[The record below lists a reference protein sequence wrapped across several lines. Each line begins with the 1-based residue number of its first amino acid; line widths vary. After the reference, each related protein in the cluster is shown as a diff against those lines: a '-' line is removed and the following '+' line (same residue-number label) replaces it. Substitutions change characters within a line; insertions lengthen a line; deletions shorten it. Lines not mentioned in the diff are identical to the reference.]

1 MQLSTEDAIRAEIAS
16 ADLSMAVDGSFV
28 ETTSSHAAR
37 ELKKRLD
44 QLLGVGKD
52 GVRSP
57 YALTITQSPS
67 GARVYRVGFRPNVRD
82 GQTLD
87 LQALSPSAD
96 VPSGMLS
103 PLTAIN
109 PTSTAGLHQ
118 RATSRTHK
126 TEYLLPTHKP
136 GYKPIPR
143 TRSGSISTGRPST
156 STWEAERVPLPD
168 DSLSEIHADAEL
180 GSALRPFTGP
190 QYVRLANTDLQI
202 YTRTGD
208 SDIFSS
214 AMGWSDA
221 PRGTYRFS
229 PDLFSEFDGDWID
242 ATRESRI
249 LSERPFLQLEP
260 GAFPFGRGVIYTKP
274 LAGAGPE
281 ARRSID
287 RQSEA
292 PPAIDD
298 AQPMHEIDQV
308 VPPVDTLTDP
318 LSSILK
324 YPTGIFQV
332 LQTYRG
338 LPTLDALL
346 ESHDT
351 PTARLSTT
359 TSAVP
364 ENDPRFVI
372 FGDLKPSSDTIIA
385 HNRRKITKPKPSAP
399 TSVSSDRDSS
409 DERTIMAATI
419 ERWVAQLTSELNY
432 DALMIF
438 FLTYRT
444 YVSANDLFHLL
455 ICRFHWALE
464 PTASAQDETVRR
476 IVRVRSFIVFRF
488 WLATFFQIDFSPN
501 KMLRNEFTNWLNAL
515 RKSPMLTAKPDAVI
529 IVQKLKKIVR
539 ECREAHVSK
548 PETRS
553 PQSPIERA
561 PVEPT
566 PLNLHALRTAFEPSA
581 SASGAG
587 PNDSDVDLV
596 STPILDPIKGK
607 QTPASPPRKS
617 SLALPFTR
625 ADPPPHSKLVPV
637 SMPMHHGP
645 LTRAFVNTMGRI
657 GRWKRGLGTRSML
670 IGPTGSGGIGCVD
683 PGAFDEFGLGMSGM
697 GETSNG
703 TEVVAVRGGVEEY
716 LRMCGLTGKK
726 QIGGPATP
734 EEAEEKDEEEE
745 TEDMDTNDL
754 TVRPGLETK
763 VLELEDKEKGRD
775 TPTSTSTPRL
785 PSQFPPAQ
793 NEGEQPTEETVEE
806 TVEEGEGSSLR
817 HSRRASDATQMQL
830 YASTLRESYSWLPE
844 TETISIDDADLS
856 DSSSESEIVR
866 RPPRR
871 LPNRRDL
878 EFAAAEFSAARTD
891 SVSSLGA
898 PSTVPSIQSALSA
911 SDPTTPDHTGGPIQ
925 AWQIDF
931 LGEESDDEA
940 GPGDAE
946 AALQRLEGQIDAEAQ
961 RLRDSKVD
969 KWLKRVQE
977 LSLKRA
983 AGGAPFG
990 GGGVLDLV
998 AGINFEDEDDVVD
1011 PEGVTDP
1018 VVPDDNVEPES
1029 VSMRPSLEI
1038 PSNEIPGSAASPLTD
1053 SLVGGSSRPGRDAS
1067 SSRPANDSA
1076 VKDSTSARVV
1086 SEALSQPTF
1095 ESAAR
1100 SLHDSTSHLI
1110 DIPSPRQRVNLPF
1123 KKGRSP
1129 KDTSFLLQHRSE
1141 VIAQNLSA
1149 VERGLFA
1156 AISFEELVMHNWGA
1170 QTHKLD
1176 ITDWMQFRTDAA
1188 HHRIQQDMQKEGGKE
1203 ALTSDVLAV
1212 RARFNL
1218 TANFVASEVVLAHP
1232 TQRVALV
1239 NKIIRI
1245 AWKLYRMNNF
1255 ATLCAMITGLTS
1267 LWVNVAMRRLWQGV
1281 GMWEMRLLKDLKWFT
1296 SSTDNF
1302 RFMRDAIMS
1311 LTHDSRVDAPSDRG
1325 SEQLVGC
1332 VPFLGIYLSELS
1344 EYAKLPDFID
1354 PTRPEE
1360 PIQLDPTTGDF
1371 GALGD
1376 SEVFN
1381 ALPELPDYMSL
1392 RPLIN
1397 VQKQRQ
1403 IAGVVQALAKGQR
1416 MANACRFTAEQKV
1429 YSKCLRLKCV
1439 DAATMWSALGAEGA

>member
-1 MQLSTEDAIRAEIAS
+1 MHPSSEDVIKAEIAS

-28 ETTSSHAAR
+28 ETTSSHAAH
-37 ELKKRLD
+37 
-44 QLLGVGKD
+44 

-109 PTSTAGLHQ
+109 PTSTTGLHQ
-118 RATSRTHK
+118 R
-126 TEYLLPTHKP
+126 LLL
-136 GYKPIPR
+136 PIPR
-143 TRSGSISTGRPST
+143 TRSGSYPPDALQQARGRLNEFPSPMIR
-156 STWEAERVPLPD
+156 SRKSNW
-168 DSLSEIHADAEL
+168 
-180 GSALRPFTGP
+180 GP
-190 QYVRLANTDLQI
+190 NQVVLLI

-221 PRGTYRFS
+221 PR
-229 PDLFSEFDGDWID
+229 D
-242 ATRESRI
+242 ATREPRT

-274 LAGAGPE
+274 LAGTGPE
-281 ARRSID
+281 SRRSVEGRRSVD
-287 RQSEA
+287 RQSET
-292 PPAIDD
+292 
-298 AQPMHEIDQV
+298 
-308 VPPVDTLTDP
+308 TL
-318 LSSILK
+318 
-324 YPTGIFQV
+324 FQV

-338 LPTLDALL
+338 LPSLDALL

-438 FLTYRT
+438 FLTYRG

-464 PTASAQDETVRR
+464 PTTSAQDETVRR
-476 IVRVRSFIVFRF
+476 IVRVRSFICFGR
-488 WLATFFQIDFSPN
+488 IH
-501 KMLRNEFTNWLNAL
+501 NWLNAL
-515 RKSPMLTAKPDAVI
+515 RKSPMLTAKPDAAI

-548 PETRS
+548 PVTRS

-566 PLNLHALRTAFEPSA
+566 PLNLHALRTAFEPSI
-581 SASGAG
+581 SAPGVAG

-670 IGPTGSGGIGCVD
+670 VGPTGSGGVGCVD
-683 PGAFDEFGLGMSGM
+683 PSAFDEFGLGMSGL
-697 GETSNG
+697 GENSNG

-726 QIGGPATP
+726 QIGGPVTP
-734 EEAEEKDEEEE
+734 EEVEEKEDEDE

-754 TVRPGLETK
+754 TVRPGAETK
-763 VLELEDKEKGRD
+763 VLEMEDKEKGRD

-785 PSQFPPAQ
+785 LSQFPPSQ
-793 NEGEQPTEETVEE
+793 NEGEQSIDET
-806 TVEEGEGSSLR
+806 TEEGEGSSLR

-878 EFAAAEFSAARTD
+878 EFTAAD
-891 SVSSLGA
+891 
-898 PSTVPSIQSALSA
+898 
-911 SDPTTPDHTGGPIQ
+911 DPTTPDHTGGPIQ

-946 AALQRLEGQIDAEAQ
+946 AAFN
-961 RLRDSKVD
+961 DSKARLMQRNRD
-969 KWLKRVQE
+969 CEIPSSWWCYYWCR
-977 LSLKRA
+977 
-983 AGGAPFG
+983 
-990 GGGVLDLV
+990 GVFDL
-998 AGINFEDEDDVVD
+998 AMGINFEDEDDIEVK
-1011 PEGVTDP
+1011 PEGEPDP
-1018 VVPDDNVEPES
+1018 VTADDSAEPES

-1038 PSNEIPGSAASPLTD
+1038 PSNEIPGSATSPLTD
-1053 SLVGGSSRPGRDAS
+1053 SLVGDSSRPGH
-1067 SSRPANDSA
+1067 
-1076 VKDSTSARVV
+1076 STSARVV
-1086 SEALSQPTF
+1086 SEAMSYPTF
-1095 ESAAR
+1095 ESAPR

-1110 DIPSPRQRVNLPF
+1110 DVPSPAN
-1123 KKGRSP
+1123 
-1129 KDTSFLLQHRSE
+1129 
-1141 VIAQNLSA
+1141 AA
-1149 VERGLFA
+1149 VERGLFV
-1156 AISFEELVMHNWGA
+1156 AISFEELVMHNWGTQSVTWISRIGCNSA
-1170 QTHKLD
+1170 LMPLT
-1176 ITDWMQFRTDAA
+1176 T
-1188 HHRIQQDMQKEGGKE
+1188 RIQQDMQKEGGND

-1218 TANFVASEVVLAHP
+1218 TANFVASEVVMAHP
-1232 TQRVALV
+1232 SQRVALV

-1245 AWKLYRMNNF
+1245 AWVKTLRMNNF
-1255 ATLCAMITGLTS
+1255 ATLCAMITGITS
-1267 LWVNVAMRRLWQGV
+1267 IWVNAAMRRLWQGV

-1332 VPFLGIYLSELS
+1332 IPFLAFICPNYRNTPSFPTLLTRHVQKSLS
-1344 EYAKLPDFID
+1344 
-1354 PTRPEE
+1354 TRPDHRR
-1360 PIQLDPTTGDF
+1360 I
-1371 GALGD
+1371 
-1376 SEVFN
+1376 
-1381 ALPELPDYMSL
+1381 
-1392 RPLIN
+1392 
-1397 VQKQRQ
+1397 
-1403 IAGVVQALAKGQR
+1403 
-1416 MANACRFTAEQKV
+1416 
-1429 YSKCLRLKCV
+1429 
-1439 DAATMWSALGAEGA
+1439 WSS

>member
-1 MQLSTEDAIRAEIAS
+1 MNMDDHSTMHLSTEDAIKAEIAS

-28 ETTSSHAAR
+28 ETPSSHAAR

-57 YALTITQSPS
+57 YALTITQSS
-67 GARVYRVGFRPNVRD
+67 TGARVYRVGLNARD
-82 GQTLD
+82 GHTLD
-87 LQALSPSAD
+87 LQTISPSTD
-96 VPSGMLS
+96 VPSGLLS
-103 PLTAIN
+103 PLTAN
-109 PTSTAGLHQ
+109 LGSTAGLHQ
-118 RATSRTHK
+118 RGATRIHK
-126 TEYLLPTHKP
+126 TECLLPTHKS

-168 DSLSEIHADAEL
+168 DSISELQEPN
-180 GSALRPFTGP
+180 STRPFVDP
-190 QYVRLANTDLQI
+190 QYVRLGNTDLQI

-221 PRGTYRFS
+221 PR
-229 PDLFSEFDGDWID
+229 DG
-242 ATRESRI
+242 TREPRS

-274 LAGAGPE
+274 LSATGLEP
-281 ARRSID
+281 RRSLD
-287 RQSEA
+287 KPSE
-292 PPAIDD
+292 PSDEPS
-298 AQPMHEIDQV
+298 QQTNPV
-308 VPPVDTLTDP
+308 TPPVDTNPDA

-324 YPTGIFQV
+324 YPTGVFQV

-372 FGDLKPSSDTIIA
+372 VGDLKPSSDTIIA
-385 HNRRKITKPKPSAP
+385 SNRRKITKPKPSAP
-399 TSVSSDRDSS
+399 TSVCSDGAE
-409 DERTIMAATI
+409 ERTIMAASI

-432 DALMIF
+432 DALLIF

-444 YVSANDLFHLL
+444 YVTANDLCHLL

-464 PTASAQDETVRR
+464 PTTSAQEETVRR
-476 IVRVRSFIVFRF
+476 IVRVRTFIAFRY
-488 WLATFFQIDFSPN
+488 WLTTFFQIDFMPN
-501 KMLRNEFTNWLNAL
+501 RVLRSEFTSWLNAL

-539 ECREAHVSK
+539 ECREAHVPK

-566 PLNLHALRTAFEPSA
+566 PLNLHALRTAFEPL
-581 SASGAG
+581 AG
-587 PNDSDVDLV
+587 TNPNESDVDLV
-596 STPILDPIKGK
+596 STPVLVKS
-607 QTPASPPRKS
+607 TPASPPRKS

-645 LTRAFVNTMGRI
+645 LTRALVNTMGRI
-657 GRWKRGLGTRSML
+657 GKWKRGLGTRSML
-670 IGPTGSGGIGCVD
+670 LGPTAGVGCMD
-683 PGAFDEFGLGMSGM
+683 PSAFDEFGLGMAGV
-697 GETSNG
+697 GESSSG
-703 TEVVAVRGGVEEY
+703 TEVVSVRGGVEEY

-726 QIGGPATP
+726 QIGGPVTP
-734 EEAEEKDEEEE
+734 EEAEEKEEEE
-745 TEDMDTNDL
+745 EVEDGDANDL
-754 TVRPGLETK
+754 TVRPKLE
-763 VLELEDKEKGRD
+763 VEEREKGRD

-785 PSQFPPAQ
+785 VSQFPPSQ
-793 NEGEQPTEETVEE
+793 NEGDQTEEKE

-878 EFAAAEFSAARTD
+878 EFAAAEFASRTD

-898 PSTVPSIQSALSA
+898 PSTVPSVHSALSA

-925 AWQIDF
+925 SWQIDF
-931 LGEESDDEA
+931 LGEESEDELA
-940 GPGDAE
+940 PGDAE

-961 RLRDSKVD
+961 RLRDLKVD

-977 LSLKRA
+977 LSLARA
-983 AGGAPFG
+983 AGGAPIG
-990 GGGVLDLV
+990 PNGMLDL
-998 AGINFEDEDDVVD
+998 AAMGISFDSDDEDGEVEVESREVDVVD
-1011 PEGVTDP
+1011 DA
-1018 VVPDDNVEPES
+1018 EPQS

-1038 PSNEIPGSAASPLTD
+1038 PSNGVPGSA
-1053 SLVGGSSRPGRDAS
+1053 VGSQVEGLGHDAS
-1067 SSRPANDSA
+1067 SSRPANDA
-1076 VKDSTSARVV
+1076 TSARVV
-1086 SEALSQPTF
+1086 SEAVSQPTF
-1095 ESAAR
+1095 ESH
-1100 SLHDSTSHLI
+1100 SVHESTSHLI
-1110 DIPSPRQRVNLPF
+1110 VDVPSPRQRVPLPF

-1141 VIAQNLSA
+1141 VIAHNLSA
-1149 VERGLFA
+1149 VERGLFVS
-1156 AISFEELVMHNWGA
+1156 ISFEELVMHNWGA
-1170 QTHKLD
+1170 QSHDLD
-1176 ITDWMQFRTDAA
+1176 ITDWMQYRTDAA
-1188 HHRIQQDMQKEGGKE
+1188 HHRIQPNVQKEGGRDV
-1203 ALTSDVLAV
+1203 LTSDLLAV

-1232 TQRVALV
+1232 TQRVVLV
-1239 NKIIRI
+1239 NKLIRI

-1255 ATLCAMITGLTS
+1255 ATLCAIITGLTS
-1267 LWVNVAMRRLWQGV
+1267 FWVNAAMRRLWPGV
-1281 GMWEMRLLKDLKWFT
+1281 GMWEMRVFKDLKWFT

-1302 RFMRDAIMS
+1302 RFMRDQIMS
-1311 LTHDSRVDAPSDRG
+1311 LTHDSRVDAPSERAP
-1325 SEQLVGC
+1325 EQLVGC
-1332 VPFLGIYLSELS
+1332 IPFLGIYLSELS

-1360 PIQLDPTTGDF
+1360 PVHLDPVINEF
-1371 GALGD
+1371 GALSD
-1376 SEVFN
+1376 PEVFN
-1381 ALPELPDYMSL
+1381 TLPELPDYMSL

-1397 VQKQRQ
+1397 IHKQRQ
-1403 IAGVVQALAKGQR
+1403 IAGVIQALVKGQH
-1416 MANACRFTAEQKV
+1416 MASACRFTVEQKV

-1439 DAATMWSALGAEGA
+1439 DVATMWSALGAEGA

>member
-1 MQLSTEDAIRAEIAS
+1 MNMDDHTTMHLSSEHAIRAEIAS

-28 ETTSSHAAR
+28 ETPSSHAAR

-67 GARVYRVGFRPNVRD
+67 GARVYRVGFRPNARD
-82 GQTLD
+82 GHTLD
-87 LQALSPSAD
+87 LQTLND
-96 VPSGMLS
+96 VSGLLS

-109 PTSTAGLHQ
+109 PTSTAGLYQ
-118 RATSRTHK
+118 RAAARIHK
-126 TEYLLPTHKP
+126 PECLLPTHKS

-168 DSLSEIHADAEL
+168 DSISELQE
-180 GSALRPFTGP
+180 SPFAGP
-190 QYVRLANTDLQI
+190 HYVRLGNTDLQI

-221 PRGTYRFS
+221 PR
-229 PDLFSEFDGDWID
+229 D
-242 ATRESRI
+242 ASREPRS

-274 LAGAGPE
+274 LRAEG
-281 ARRSID
+281 RRSLD
-287 RQSEA
+287 KPSEA
-292 PPAIDD
+292 ITNDNESDETQIIPPA
-298 AQPMHEIDQV
+298 
-308 VPPVDTLTDP
+308 DTTQDT

-324 YPTGIFQV
+324 YPTGVFQV

-351 PTARLSTT
+351 PTARLTST

-385 HNRRKITKPKPSAP
+385 SNRRKITKPKPSAP
-399 TSVSSDRDSS
+399 TSVCSDGAE
-409 DERTIMAATI
+409 ERTIMAASI

-432 DALMIF
+432 DALLTF

-444 YVSANDLFHLL
+444 YVSANDLCHLL

-464 PTASAQDETVRR
+464 PTSSAQDETVRR
-476 IVRVRSFIVFRF
+476 IVRVRTFIALRY
-488 WLATFFQIDFSPN
+488 WLTTFFQIDFMPN
-501 KMLRNEFTNWLNAL
+501 RILRSEFTSWLNAL
-515 RKSPMLTAKPDAVI
+515 RKSPMLAAKPDAVI

-539 ECREAHVSK
+539 ECREAHVQK

-561 PVEPT
+561 AVEPT
-566 PLNLHALRTAFEPSA
+566 PLNLHALRTAFEPE
-581 SASGAG
+581 
-587 PNDSDVDLV
+587 SDADLV
-596 STPILDPIKGK
+596 TTPISDPIKGK

-625 ADPPPHSKLVPV
+625 ADPPPHSKLVSM

-645 LTRAFVNTMGRI
+645 LTRALVNTMGRI
-657 GRWKRGLGTRSML
+657 GRWKRGLGTRSMM
-670 IGPTGSGGIGCVD
+670 IGPTGGIGCVD
-683 PGAFDEFGLGMSGM
+683 PSAFDEFGLGMAGV
-697 GETSNG
+697 GEGEGSSSG
-703 TEVVAVRGGVEEY
+703 TEVVTVRGGVEEY

-726 QIGGPATP
+726 QIGGPVTP
-734 EEAEEKDEEEE
+734 EDVEDKEEEEE
-745 TEDMDTNDL
+745 TEDPDANDL
-754 TVRPGLETK
+754 TVRPGVDKLVE
-763 VLELEDKEKGRD
+763 EDKGRD

-785 PSQFPPAQ
+785 ASQFPPTQ
-793 NEGEQPTEETVEE
+793 NEGEEA
-806 TVEEGEGSSLR
+806 VEEGEGSSLR
-817 HSRRASDATQMQL
+817 LSRRTSDATQMQL
-830 YASTLRESYSWLPE
+830 YATTLRESYSWLPE

-878 EFAAAEFSAARTD
+878 EFAAAESRTD

-898 PSTVPSIQSALSA
+898 PSTVPSVRSALSA
-911 SDPTTPDHTGGPIQ
+911 SDPTTPDHAGGPIQ

-931 LGEESDDEA
+931 LGEESDEEV

-946 AALQRLEGQIDAEAQ
+946 AALQRLEGQIDAEEQ
-961 RLRDSKVD
+961 RLRDLKVD
-969 KWLKRVQE
+969 KWLKRVQD
-977 LSLKRA
+977 LSLQRA
-983 AGGAPFG
+983 TGGAPMGMF
-990 GGGVLDLV
+990 DL
-998 AGINFEDEDDVVD
+998 AAMGINFDDDDDDEEAKEGEVD
-1011 PEGVTDP
+1011 PGG
-1018 VVPDDNVEPES
+1018 DDGVEPQS

-1038 PSNEIPGSAASPLTD
+1038 PSNGVSAVGSQVDA
-1053 SLVGGSSRPGRDAS
+1053 SSRPGHDTSSRPGHDTSSRPGHDTS
-1067 SSRPANDSA
+1067 SSRPND
-1076 VKDSTSARVV
+1076 RV

-1095 ESAAR
+1095 ESAPH
-1100 SLHDSTSHLI
+1100 SLHESTSHLI
-1110 DIPSPRQRVNLPF
+1110 VDVPSPRPRVPIF
-1123 KKGRSP
+1123 KKPRSP

-1141 VIAQNLSA
+1141 VIAHNLSL
-1149 VERGLFA
+1149 VERGLFV
-1156 AISFEELVMHNWGA
+1156 AISFEELVMHHWSV
-1170 QTHKLD
+1170 QSHDLD

-1188 HHRIQQDMQKEGGKE
+1188 HHRIQPSVQKEGGRDV
-1203 ALTSDVLAV
+1203 LTSDVLAV

-1232 TQRVALV
+1232 TQRVVLV
-1239 NKIIRI
+1239 NKLIRI

-1255 ATLCAMITGLTS
+1255 ATLCAIITGLAS
-1267 LWVNVAMRRLWQGV
+1267 VWVDAAMRRHWPGV
-1281 GMWEMRLLKDLKWFT
+1281 GMWEMRVFKDLKWFT

-1302 RFMRDAIMS
+1302 RFMRDQIMT
-1311 LTHDSRVDAPSDRG
+1311 LTHDSRVDAPSERPM
-1325 SEQLVGC
+1325 EQLVGC
-1332 VPFLGIYLSELS
+1332 IPFLGIYLSELS
-1344 EYAKLPDFID
+1344 DYAKLPDFID

-1360 PIQLDPTTGDF
+1360 LVQLDPTTGEF
-1371 GALGD
+1371 GALAD
-1376 SEVFN
+1376 PEVFN
-1381 ALPELPDYMSL
+1381 ALPELPEYMSL

-1397 VQKQRQ
+1397 IQKQRQ
-1403 IAGVVQALAKGQR
+1403 IAGVVQALVRGQH
-1416 MANACRFTAEQKV
+1416 MASACRFTVESKV
-1429 YSKCLRLKCV
+1429 YSKCMRLKCV
-1439 DAATMWSALGAEGA
+1439 DAATLWSALGAET

>member
-1 MQLSTEDAIRAEIAS
+1 MDDRSTIHLSSEDAIRAEIAS

-28 ETTSSHAAR
+28 ETPSSHAAR

-67 GARVYRVGFRPNVRD
+67 GARVYRVGFRPNARD
-82 GQTLD
+82 GHTLD
-87 LQALSPSAD
+87 LQTLSPAAD
-96 VPSGMLS
+96 APSGMLS

-118 RATSRTHK
+118 RAATRIHK
-126 TEYLLPTHKP
+126 PEYLLPTHKI

-168 DSLSEIHADAEL
+168 DSLSELQTEPSSVPHA
-180 GSALRPFTGP
+180 FTSP
-190 QYVRLANTDLQI
+190 QYIRLGNTDLQI

-221 PRGTYRFS
+221 PR
-229 PDLFSEFDGDWID
+229 DGS
-242 ATRESRI
+242 REPRPF
-249 LSERPFLQLEP
+249 SERPFLQLEP

-274 LAGAGPE
+274 LSGTSLEG
-281 ARRSID
+281 RRSLD
-287 RQSEA
+287 KPSETVPTNDDDQSTDETNVTS
-292 PPAIDD
+292 PA
-298 AQPMHEIDQV
+298 
-308 VPPVDTLTDP
+308 DTTQDT

-324 YPTGIFQV
+324 YPTGVFQV

-399 TSVSSDRDSS
+399 TSVCSDRDSCE
-409 DERTIMAATI
+409 ERTIMAATI

-432 DALMIF
+432 DALLIF
-438 FLTYRT
+438 FLTYRA
-444 YVSANDLFHLL
+444 YVSANDLLHLL

-464 PTASAQDETVRR
+464 PTTSAQDETVRR
-476 IVRVRSFIVFRF
+476 IVRVRTFIAFRY
-488 WLATFFQIDFSPN
+488 WLSTFFSVDFLPN
-501 KMLRNEFTNWLNAL
+501 RVLRSEFTSWLNAL

-548 PETRS
+548 PQTKS

-566 PLNLHALRTAFEPSA
+566 PLNLHALRTAFEPT
-581 SASGAG
+581 AG
-587 PNDSDVDLV
+587 TNDSDVDLV
-596 STPILDPIKGK
+596 STPVLDPIKGK
-607 QTPASPPRKS
+607 TTPASPPRKS

-625 ADPPPHSKLVPV
+625 ADPPPPSKLVPV

-645 LTRAFVNTMGRI
+645 LTRALVNTMGRI

-670 IGPTGSGGIGCVD
+670 VGPTGGVGCMD
-683 PGAFDEFGLGMSGM
+683 PSAFDEFGLGMTGM
-697 GETSNG
+697 GESSSG

-726 QIGGPATP
+726 QIAGGPVTP
-734 EEAEEKDEEEE
+734 EEVEEKEEEE
-745 TEDMDTNDL
+745 DAEDADGNDL
-754 TVRPGLETK
+754 TVRPGLEAK
-763 VLELEDKEKGRD
+763 VLEAEEREKGRD

-785 PSQFPPAQ
+785 ASQFPPQ
-793 NEGEQPTEETVEE
+793 NEGEETV
-806 TVEEGEGSSLR
+806 VEGEGSSLR

-878 EFAAAEFSAARTD
+878 EFAAAEFAASRTD

-898 PSTVPSIQSALSA
+898 PSTVPSVHSALSA

-925 AWQIDF
+925 SWQIDF
-931 LGEESDDEA
+931 LGEESDDDIA
-940 GPGDAE
+940 PGDAE
-946 AALQRLEGQIDAEAQ
+946 AALQRLEGQIDAEEQ
-961 RLRDSKVD
+961 RLRDLKVD

-977 LSLKRA
+977 LSLQRA
-983 AGGAPFG
+983 AGGAPIG
-990 GGGVLDLV
+990 AGGVFDL
-998 AGINFEDEDDVVD
+998 AAMGINFDDEDDEAKAEGEVD
-1011 PEGVTDP
+1011 PTGA
-1018 VVPDDNVEPES
+1018 DDGAEPQS

-1038 PSNEIPGSAASPLTD
+1038 PSNGVPRSAVG
-1053 SLVGGSSRPGRDAS
+1053 SLVEGPGHDTS
-1067 SSRPANDSA
+1067 SSRPANDP

-1086 SEALSQPTF
+1086 SEAISQP
-1095 ESAAR
+1095 SQ

-1110 DIPSPRQRVNLPF
+1110 VDVPSPRQRVPIPF

-1141 VIAQNLSA
+1141 VIAHNLSV
-1149 VERGLFA
+1149 VERGLFV
-1156 AISFEELVMHNWGA
+1156 AISFEELVMHNWGT
-1170 QTHKLD
+1170 QSHDLD
-1176 ITDWMQFRTDAA
+1176 ITDWMQYRTDAA
-1188 HHRIQQDMQKEGGKE
+1188 HYRIQPNVQKEGGRDV
-1203 ALTSDVLAV
+1203 LTSDVIAV

-1232 TQRVALV
+1232 TQRVVLV
-1239 NKIIRI
+1239 NKLIRI

-1255 ATLCAMITGLTS
+1255 ATLCAVITGLTS
-1267 LWVNVAMRRLWQGV
+1267 VWVNAAMRRLWPGV
-1281 GMWEMRLLKDLKWFT
+1281 GMWEMRVFKDLKWFT

-1302 RFMRDAIMS
+1302 RFMRDQIMS

-1332 VPFLGIYLSELS
+1332 IPFLGIYLSELS
-1344 EYAKLPDFID
+1344 DYAKLPDFID

-1360 PIQLDPTTGDF
+1360 PVQLDPVTGEF
-1371 GALGD
+1371 GALCD
-1376 SEVFN
+1376 PEVFN
-1381 ALPELPDYMSL
+1381 TLPELPDYMSL

-1397 VQKQRQ
+1397 VHKQRQ
-1403 IAGVVQALAKGQR
+1403 IAGVVQALVKGQH
-1416 MANACRFTAEQKV
+1416 MASACRFTAEQKV

-1439 DAATMWSALGAEGA
+1439 DAATMWSALSAEGV

>member
-1 MQLSTEDAIRAEIAS
+1 MHPSSEDVIKAEIAS

-44 QLLGVGKD
+44 QLLGVGRD

-109 PTSTAGLHQ
+109 PTSTTGLHQ
-118 RATSRTHK
+118 RAATRTHK

-168 DSLSEIHADAEL
+168 DSLSEVQLGAEP
-180 GSALRPFTGP
+180 GCAPRPFTGP
-190 QYVRLANTDLQI
+190 QYVRLGNTDLQI

-221 PRGTYRFS
+221 PR
-229 PDLFSEFDGDWID
+229 D
-242 ATRESRI
+242 ATREPRT

-274 LAGAGPE
+274 LAGTGPE
-281 ARRSID
+281 SRRSVEGRRSVD
-287 RQSEA
+287 RQSETTRTT
-292 PPAIDD
+292 DSV
-298 AQPMHEIDQV
+298 QPTDQVSQV
-308 VPPVDTLTDP
+308 VPVPPADTPHDTLC
-318 LSSILK
+318 SVLK
-324 YPTGIFQV
+324 YPTGVFQV

-338 LPTLDALL
+338 LPSLDALL

-438 FLTYRT
+438 FLTYRG

-464 PTASAQDETVRR
+464 PTTSAQDETVRR

-488 WLATFFQIDFSPN
+488 WLATFFQVDFSPN
-501 KMLRNEFTNWLNAL
+501 KVLRGEFTNWLNAL
-515 RKSPMLTAKPDAVI
+515 RKSPMLTAKPDAAI

-548 PETRS
+548 PVTRS
-553 PQSPIERA
+553 PHSPIERA

-566 PLNLHALRTAFEPSA
+566 PLNLHALRTAFEPSI
-581 SASGAG
+581 SAPGVAG

-670 IGPTGSGGIGCVD
+670 VGPTGSGGVGCVD
-683 PGAFDEFGLGMSGM
+683 PSAFDEFGLGMSGL
-697 GETSNG
+697 GENSNG

-726 QIGGPATP
+726 QIGGPVTP
-734 EEAEEKDEEEE
+734 EEVEEKEDEDE

-754 TVRPGLETK
+754 TVRPGAETK
-763 VLELEDKEKGRD
+763 VLEMEDKEKGRD

-785 PSQFPPAQ
+785 LSQFPPSQ
-793 NEGEQPTEETVEE
+793 NEGEQSIDET
-806 TVEEGEGSSLR
+806 TEEGEGSSLR

-878 EFAAAEFSAARTD
+878 EFTAAEFSVARTD

-946 AALQRLEGQIDAEAQ
+946 AALQRLEGQIDAEEQ

-983 AGGAPFG
+983 AGGAIIG
-990 GGGVLDLV
+990 AGGVFDL
-998 AGINFEDEDDVVD
+998 AMGINFEDEDDIEVK
-1011 PEGVTDP
+1011 PEGEPDP
-1018 VVPDDNVEPES
+1018 VTADDSAEPES

-1038 PSNEIPGSAASPLTD
+1038 PSNEIPGSATSPLTD
-1053 SLVGGSSRPGRDAS
+1053 SLVGDSSRPGRDAS
-1067 SSRPANDSA
+1067 SSRPANDAA

-1086 SEALSQPTF
+1086 SEAMSHPTF
-1095 ESAAR
+1095 ESAPR

-1110 DIPSPRQRVNLPF
+1110 DVPSPRQRVTLSF

-1149 VERGLFA
+1149 VERGLFV

-1170 QTHKLD
+1170 QSRDLD

-1188 HHRIQQDMQKEGGKE
+1188 HHRIQQDMQKEGGKD

-1218 TANFVASEVVLAHP
+1218 TANFVASEVVMAHP
-1232 TQRVALV
+1232 SQRVALV

-1255 ATLCAMITGLTS
+1255 ATLCAMITGITS
-1267 LWVNVAMRRLWQGV
+1267 IWVNAAMRRLWQGV

-1332 VPFLGIYLSELS
+1332 IPFLGIYLSELS

-1360 PIQLDPTTGDF
+1360 PVQLDPITGEF
-1371 GALGD
+1371 GALSD
-1376 SEVFN
+1376 PEVFN

-1403 IAGVVQALAKGQR
+1403 IAGVVQALVKGQH
-1416 MANACRFTAEQKV
+1416 MASACRFTAEQKV

-1439 DAATMWSALGAEGA
+1439 DAATMWSTLGTEGA